1 MGFIIHKYFL
11 SKSLKAPP
19 PSDSKKKKKGQAGRR
34 YSQAGADDSFSEH
47 LTIPEHAYADSNAI
61 PNTPSRRRR
70 SSLSNGIP
78 SHRRASMPT
87 MSGAD
92 SMDGSTRSEFE
103 EFGSSFKPTWRRY
116 SLPATTTSQSGEAAH
131 GKNKELS
138 YENYYN
144 IALDSKDDIL
154 GSGNKYGYEEADPQ
168 RRFSRRSSTSS
179 GISICDSTGS
189 ESSNGPVRSRQ
200 ETKHLKRQLDHSLRH
215 CAMLEAELYRMRD
228 QLAYTNTTWKD
239 QFHDAQHRHQEEV
252 FHAQRQAE
260 AVSNALLEEEFDA
273 LKSALS
279 LMVQEEAKLEDKKK
293 ERSRNRQSTEN
304 EEYNVKQLLDELNEW
319 KSRHAQVTANSK
331 LVQDILEQENSDL
344 TTLLKENQRRITH
357 LEQELEVAV
366 LGDQEGGTADNEEL
380 KPISP
385 RLVALLKNHQ
395 YELEER
401 VDDLLMENATLQ
413 QGQSESYALQ
423 GQVKELKES
432 LKESNDQLAQHQTWH
447 SRQVEHFRQE
457 AAKAQRKAESLQERL
472 SHQVSSRETIRGEY
486 VHRIE
491 AVEAENIRLKE
502 LLDRK
507 QDEWEHRVNLKDR
520 TIESL
525 RSKLSELGQGC
536 FSAYPL
542 ESQPTSSAQQAD
554 ENCLLLQIKRLTAS
568 EIKAKEELA
577 LANESIKRLMS
588 HVEQSGEPQHN
599 VLNDKVYHPEL
610 DEVTFL
616 DQSTLDDDAS
626 MDELLDEL

>member
-1 MGFIIHKYFL
+1 M
-11 SKSLKAPP
+11 
-19 PSDSKKKKKGQAGRR
+19 
-34 YSQAGADDSFSEH
+34 
-47 LTIPEHAYADSNAI
+47 
-61 PNTPSRRRR
+61 
-70 SSLSNGIP
+70 
-78 SHRRASMPT
+78 
-87 MSGAD
+87 
-92 SMDGSTRSEFE
+92 
-103 EFGSSFKPTWRRY
+103 
-116 SLPATTTSQSGEAAH
+116 
-131 GKNKELS
+131 
-138 YENYYN
+138 
-144 IALDSKDDIL
+144 
-154 GSGNKYGYEEADPQ
+154 
-168 RRFSRRSSTSS
+168 
-179 GISICDSTGS
+179 
-189 ESSNGPVRSRQ
+189 
-200 ETKHLKRQLDHSLRH
+200 
-215 CAMLEAELYRMRD
+215 
-228 QLAYTNTTWKD
+228 
-239 QFHDAQHRHQEEV
+239 
-252 FHAQRQAE
+252 
-260 AVSNALLEEEFDA
+260 
-273 LKSALS
+273 
-279 LMVQEEAKLEDKKK
+279 
-293 ERSRNRQSTEN
+293 
-304 EEYNVKQLLDELNEW
+304 
-319 KSRHAQVTANSK
+319 
-331 LVQDILEQENSDL
+331 
-344 TTLLKENQRRITH
+344 
-357 LEQELEVAV
+357 EQELEVAV